1 MIYEFLGKKMN
12 IIENTLLPIVDIS
25 DLSSTNIE
33 KRLSVAALMDNACRQ
48 SGFLHIKSSN
58 FDKNLF
64 KQLLEVAKQ
73 YFAQEEAVKMQH
85 YIGKSQNHSG
95 YVPIGEEQFKPNS
108 HDIKEAYDINIDY
121 LGDTECRSLVG
132 KNQWPDSLIF
142 KETVQQYYQHIR
154 QIGHQIFRA
163 LALALGLTETYFDE
177 HLTFAPSQL
186 RLIHYP
192 YNPNAQDSLG
202 IGSHTDYEFFTLLL
216 PTAPGLQVLSKN
228 GEWLDVPLIENT
240 LVMNIG
246 DMMQVI
252 SNGQYIATKHRVK
265 KVQEERYAFPFF
277 FSCNYDFIVKPLID
291 TAHPKYPAIKCG
303 EHLFNQTVQSFNY
316 LKKRL
321 QNGELVMSNDLTPIN
336 FGLAES
342 VVHQ

>member
-1 MIYEFLGKKMN
+1 MIDEFLGKIMN
-12 IIENTLLPIVDIS
+12 MIEDTLLPIVDIS

-48 SGFLHIKSSN
+48 SGFLYIKNSD
-58 FDKNLF
+58 FDHNLF
-64 KQLLEVAKQ
+64 RQLLEVAQQ
-73 YFAQEEAVKMQH
+73 YFAQEETVKMQH
-85 YIGKSQNHSG
+85 YIGNSQNHSG

-108 HDIKEAYDINIDY
+108 YDIKEAYDINFDY
-121 LGDTECRSLVG
+121 LGETECRPLVG
-132 KNQWPDSLIF
+132 KNQWPDSLQF
-142 KETVQQYYQHIR
+142 KYIAQQYYQHIR

-163 LALALGLTETYFDE
+163 LALALSLPETYFDE
-177 HLTFAPSQL
+177 HLTLAPSQL

-192 YNPNAQDSLG
+192 YNPSAKDSLG

-228 GEWLDVPLIENT
+228 GQWVDVPLIEDT

-246 DMMQVI
+246 DMMQII
-252 SNGQYIATKHRVK
+252 SNGHYIATKHRVK